1 MLQKIQGLDVK
12 VIWGVGGTNFCK
24 NMEYI
29 DSELSR
35 FDAHEGLYNAKII
48 NSSINVMALTGVGEV
63 IVENVKWY
71 AADPIYIFNSVFHFR
86 SDYGSTW
93 KGTIKAKNIKAYFF
107 DNENI
112 SLYYHAYGNWYN
124 GYDCFMPNLELD
136 GFEAFNQE
144 TREPLPAGTKIK
156 LCGPSVI
163 EEPSMHLSETK
174 NEEEVFS
181 YVDLDGDGFVD
192 GTNVPYDKDNI
203 QSDGIR
209 IGSHR
214 NLNVITPPEKI
225 SVKNLKG
232 GVKISVPDTS
242 VFTESEGGF
251 FANTKFFYQD
261 GEYYLG
267 TNHKDTET
275 FEFSEHEPFLRMF
288 N

>member
-1 MLQKIQGLDVK
+1 
-12 VIWGVGGTNFCK
+12 
-24 NMEYI
+24 
-29 DSELSR
+29 
-35 FDAHEGLYNAKII
+35 
-48 NSSINVMALTGVGEV
+48 
-63 IVENVKWY
+63 
-71 AADPIYIFNSVFHFR
+71 
-86 SDYGSTW
+86 
-93 KGTIKAKNIKAYFF
+93 
-107 DNENI
+107 
-112 SLYYHAYGNWYN
+112 
-124 GYDCFMPNLELD
+124 MPNLELD

-163 EEPSMHLSETK
+163 EEPTMHLSETK

-203 QSDGIR
+203 QSGGIR

-251 FANTKFFYQD
+251 FANTRFFYQD